1 MFHHVVDTAGE
12 RIHIAG
18 FHGREHADAKLVS
31 AELTVSVGVHNAVF
45 AQCRHHLGC
54 IDAIVDIDGD
64 HGVGAR
70 VPVVYERGGVIGL
83 LRPLVQQG
91 RRLAQRAEAQASP
104 PLSLSQR
111 TWFSSMIS
119 VATAGV
125 LSV

>member
-54 IDAIVDIDGD
+54 IDAIVDID
-64 HGVGAR
+64 VTTAL
-70 VPVVYERGGVIGL
+70 ERAFLSFTNG
-83 LRPLVQQG
+83 
-91 RRLAQRAEAQASP
+91 EA
-104 PLSLSQR
+104 
-111 TWFSSMIS
+111 
-119 VATAGV
+119 
-125 LSV
+125 